1 MIEGWSGRRRDCD
14 NSGQFLC
21 KYHGAIVAYAAKK
34 EKRTSTFPFLLQLV
48 LSLTT
53 ASLLAAGGIG
63 AEGALTH
70 KRGATSIKRSRH
82 TTLLLSALLPL
93 QASSKGTTHC
103 MAQSLPLMQK
113 QIERGG
119 KTALKHIC
127 TLSLVP
133 KHHDLSYIF

>member
-1 MIEGWSGRRRDCD
+1 MPGGRAGMIEGWSGRRRDYD
-14 NSGQFLC
+14 NYCCSGQFLC

-34 EKRTSTFPFLLQLV
+34 EKKTSTFPFLLQLV

-53 ASLLAAGGIG
+53 AALLAAGGIG
-63 AEGALTH
+63 AEGALSH

-113 QIERGG
+113 QIERGE
-119 KTALKHIC
+119 KQH
-127 TLSLVP
+127 
-133 KHHDLSYIF
+133 

>member
-1 MIEGWSGRRRDCD
+1 MVLLLPM
-14 NSGQFLC
+14 QL
-21 KYHGAIVAYAAKK
+21 KK
-34 EKRTSTFPFLLQLV
+34 KKTSTFPFLLQLV

-53 ASLLAAGGIG
+53 AALLAAGGIG
-63 AEGALTH
+63 AEGALSH

-113 QIERGG
+113 QIERGE

>member
-1 MIEGWSGRRRDCD
+1 MVLLLPM
-14 NSGQFLC
+14 QL
-21 KYHGAIVAYAAKK
+21 KTKP
-34 EKRTSTFPFLLQLV
+34 STFLFLLQLV

-53 ASLLAAGGIG
+53 AALLAAGGIG
-63 AEGALTH
+63 AEGTLTH

-93 QASSKGTTHC
+93 QTSSKGTTHC

-113 QIERGG
+113 QIERGK

-133 KHHDLSYIF
+133 KHHNLSYIF